1 MSDFRYKG
9 YNFNLTSFREFV
21 QEYNIMDNQRAS
33 ADALNKSVNKLKREV
48 NQLIGQFK
56 ILTSKE
62 SIRWDNL

>member
-33 ADALNKSVNKLKREV
+33 ADALNKSVNKLWMILSSASSSKAV
-48 NQLIGQFK
+48 AIFK
-56 ILTSKE
+56 IVF
-62 SIRWDNL
+62 